1 MTHALDHT
9 SLISALGFCLITA
22 YAWADVSPASPRS
35 APPSSTAAREV
46 TASSD
51 VSPQT
56 SKNTPTSRDLSK
68 KKPPSSWRSWLNG
81 RGARIK
87 FTQGR
92 VSLTS
97 TDQRSND
104 DNAGSLAR
112 GEASLQGYGLSLAS
126 RSRSGWQI
134 SPTVG
139 VDSLL
144 SVLEDEVTPPE
155 KSENLAGRVIGASC
169 SWAGADESGSCL
181 TSNMYE
187 IEMNMIYAGIWAG
200 YISPSSPWSVWPS
213 IHGQYKIGVEWNPLN
228 VIWAQTRL
236 NDVEMSDETYFTW
249 RGGLYLQAE
258 LIAEWARS
266 GWMLSLGA
274 QFGHLATLSYSEPLE
289 FRGASYCDESGC
301 SRRRTYADE
310 TLLEMWSVS
319 LSLIKTWDSF

>member
-1 MTHALDHT
+1 MTHALDHN
-9 SLISALGFCLITA
+9 SLISALGICLITA
-22 YAWADVSPASPRS
+22 YAWADVSPTPHRS
-35 APPSSTAAREV
+35 APPSATTAREV
-46 TASSD
+46 ATSSD
-51 VSPQT
+51 ASPQT
-56 SKNTPTSRDLSK
+56 SKDPSTSRDPSTEE
-68 KKPPSSWRSWLNG
+68 PTSSWRSWLNG
-81 RGARIK
+81 MGARIK

-97 TDQRSND
+97 TAQGAN
-104 DNAGSLAR
+104 DNADSLAK
-112 GEASLQGYGLSLAS
+112 GEASLAGYGLSIAS

-155 KSENLAGRVIGASC
+155 QSGDLAGRVIGASC

-187 IEMNMIYAGIWAG
+187 IEMTMIYAGIWAG

-213 IHGQYKIGVEWNPLN
+213 IHSQYKLGMEWNPLN

-274 QFGHLATLSYSEPLE
+274 QFGHLATLSYAKPLE